1 MPVDV
6 VEDVYRTA
14 EQPVL
19 HLADFISELRYWYQA
34 FPHCNY
40 LQPCVISGRAALV
53 CQNRLSEV
61 AALAFQTLSA
71 ICDQFDIYLKEDSRG
86 QINENC
92 FVRERRR
99 AAVTLAFCLS
109 LALSDGLAAAES
121 QPIALVPTAA
131 PAISMV
137 VRNQT
142 LSEITNR
149 ISSQSGIRF
158 KFGPEMENDR
168 ISNRVAA
175 ADWQEALA
183 QLLQGYNYST
193 IQEQAQIR
201 TVLISGYQGGVKK
214 TVNDSGA
221 AYPDLVSDI
230 DDSLAMLVD
239 IPIEELKNLSPG
251 ELAVVNLPVGKFNVN
266 QKSMVSMENGAIS
279 WVGIMNPKNQYYR
292 LYLAQTQTG
301 DVIGSVTSP
310 DGSYNI
316 KTIDGQTVMIE
327 ADTVSMQ

>member
-1 MPVDV
+1 MSVDV
-6 VEDVYRTA
+6 VENVYRMA
-14 EQPVL
+14 EHPVL
-19 HLADFISELRYWYQA
+19 HLPDFISELRYWYQA

-53 CQNRLSEV
+53 CQSRLSEV
-61 AALAFQTLSA
+61 SASAFQTLSA
-71 ICDQFDIYLKEDSRG
+71 LCNQFDIYLKEDSRG
-86 QINENC
+86 QIIENC

-121 QPIALVPTAA
+121 QSIAVVPITA
-131 PAISMV
+131 PVISMV

-158 KFGPEMENDR
+158 KFGPEMGNDR

-214 TVNDSGA
+214 AVIESDA
-221 AYPDLVSDI
+221 AYPDLVGYN
-230 DDSLAMLVD
+230 DSSAILVD
-239 IPIEELKNLSPG
+239 IPIEELKSLSPG

-266 QKSMVSMENGAIS
+266 QKSMVSMDNGAIS

-327 ADTVSMQ
+327 ADTVSMR